1 MKKLVTKESLVAL
14 LEKSEELKIQ
24 VIGRA
29 LVALLNRQ
37 VADEQRVAQTK
48 LHNGIGFQPADAYS
62 GTLTAK
68 YFLKHGTLLEWQVAK
83 WTKPTATG
91 LPRIVKY
98 SRQLNEVANEKL
110 ASK

>member
-1 MKKLVTKESLVAL
+1 MKKLVTKESLIAL
-14 LEKSEELKIQ
+14 LETSAEKKIQ

-37 VADEQRVAQTK
+37 VEDEQRTAQTG
-48 LHNGIGFQPADAYS
+48 LHNGIGFQPADAYG

-68 YFLKHGTLLEWQVAK
+68 YFLKHGTLLEWQVEK
-83 WTKPTATG
+83 WMKPTATG

-98 SRQLNEVANEKL
+98 SRQLNEIANEKQT
-110 ASK
+110 AQ